1 MTQAV
6 GRGCG
11 ITAGSVIVLIA
22 AMPLVRAS
30 FDADK
35 ETCSLNSAGGG
46 AYFQRRRAPQRFI
59 GYTWKL

>member
-35 ETCSLNSAGGG
+35 EMLSLRSNSSG

-59 GYTWKL
+59 SYTWKL